1 MTGNHRVAYFDLLHE
16 LLNVVLEQERAALD
30 AAEAAIATALG
41 AGRQVL
47 AFGTGHSHCLALE
60 FCDRAGG
67 LVAPRVLR
75 DGGLSMQEGLAKSTA
90 AERLGDYGPML
101 VALAEIGP
109 GDVLIVISNG
119 GRNAVPVQAAEEAK
133 RRGAITIAVTSVAH
147 SRANE
152 PRPPA
157 TRRLF
162 EVADIVIDNH
172 GRPGDAAMSV
182 DGLPAAV
189 GATSTVVGATIMQ
202 ALSFGAAARMAAAG
216 PPPQLWVS
224 MNQDPAPGEWTSA

>member
-1 MTGNHRVAYFDLLHE
+1 MTTTDHRATYFALLHDLLDT
-16 LLNVVLEQERAALD
+16 VLAQERQGLD

-47 AFGTGHSHCLALE
+47 AFGTGHSHALALE

-67 LVAPRVLR
+67 LVATKVLG
-75 DGGLSMQEGLAKSTA
+75 DGVLSMQEGLAKSTA
-90 AERLGDYGPML
+90 AERIGDYGPML
-101 VALAEIGP
+101 VELAGIGP

-133 RRGAITIAVTSVAH
+133 RRGATTIAVTSVAH

-152 PRPPA
+152 ARPPA
-157 TRRLF
+157 THRLF

-172 GRPGDAAMSV
+172 GCPGDAALAI
-182 DGLPAAV
+182 DELPAAV
-189 GATSTVVGATIMQ
+189 GATSTVIGAAIMQ
-202 ALSFGAAARMAAAG
+202 ALSFGAALRLAATG
-216 PPPQLWVS
+216 TVPQLWVS
-224 MNQDPAPGEWTSA
+224 KNHDPVTA